1 MEIIA
6 TLAEMIGDEIDG
18 ASEYV
23 RMANEL
29 KSSDPELSKTF
40 YDLSIVEM
48 GHMEILHKQVMRIIE
63 KYRRSNEEPPDAMLA
78 LYNILHDKHI
88 KAAAC
93 ARISQ
98 EEYASK

>member
-6 TLAEMIGDEIDG
+6 TLAEMIGDEIDA
-18 ASEYV
+18 ASAYIHLP
-23 RMANEL
+23 NEL

-93 ARISQ
+93 VRISQ
-98 EEYASK
+98 EEYTSK